1 MAPVEFHDI
10 RTQRLVLRPWR
21 PEDKEPFAAMNADPA
36 VMEFFAATLS
46 RSESDALADTFA
58 AEMAEHGFCPWA
70 VERRDGAAFGGFIG
84 LHKVPAYLSFA
95 PAVEIGWRLARPWWG
110 RGLATEGAAA
120 ALRFGFEALDL
131 DEIVS
136 FTAVVNQRSQRVM
149 QRLGMIRAPSE
160 DFDHPHVPEGHL
172 VRPHVLY
179 RLTATDW
186 RARSPHGVD
195 Q

>member
-1 MAPVEFHDI
+1 
-10 RTQRLVLRPWR
+10 
-21 PEDKEPFAAMNADPA
+21 MNADPT

-46 RSESDALADTFA
+46 RSQSDSLVDSFA

-70 VERRDGAAFGGFIG
+70 AEVRDDGTLAGFIG
-84 LHKVPAYLSFA
+84 LHTVPASLSFA

-110 RGLATEGAAA
+110 RGLATEGASA
-120 ALRFGFEALDL
+120 ALRFGFEVLEL

-149 QRLGMIRAPSE
+149 QRLGMSRAPGE
-160 DFDHPHVPEGHL
+160 DFDHPHVPEGHP

-186 RARSPHGVD
+186 RARSRHGGADESKLVT
-195 Q
+195 